1 MYQPNLGPSLANLLE
16 PSASQQPPVISA
28 AHFKN
33 QPAAALADLS
43 ARASPFDYRDR
54 KLALRL
60 GTVQSHFET
69 TLSVL
74 YIPSL
79 PTVDPDAS
87 NPTITLRFQAQ
98 GGGPLILCEVPTVYR
113 LLLLRESLDH
123 LSPPRPGPI
132 HTSASPLV

>member
-98 GGGPLILCEVPTVYR
+98 GGGPLILCEVRFTVFFCSVSHLTIFRPRAPAPYIH
-113 LLLLRESLDH
+113 LL
-123 LSPPRPGPI
+123 
-132 HTSASPLV
+132 APLYD